1 MRVRRLSES
10 GIRLFE
16 SHIRNLRLGVDE
28 MTPWG
33 LLDSEEHSE
42 ALADAIEIEQER
54 KFATR
59 FDLGRFLVQRF
70 DGVRLQP
77 YMGDRGFW
85 TWFALLW
92 FDQLCPA
99 KKGQRVPSQPYNYVL
114 SRNYNHR
121 PRHSVYMTWQLVDRY
136 GEDSRFML
144 CKEPSTRGE
153 LTEQLMARQDIL
165 SSDGVV
171 RLASGLYFDPGSGL
185 FKRGAAA
192 RKSPGCVARYIAWLQ
207 QLELNYDIFSTTRE
221 DLEQMLPVEFRR
233 FQAGQN

>member
-1 MRVRRLSES
+1 MKLRKLSES

-16 SHIRNLRLGVDE
+16 AHIRNLRLGLDE
-28 MTPWG
+28 TTPWG
-33 LLDSEEHSE
+33 LLESEEHSE
-42 ALADAIEIEQER
+42 SIADGIEVDQKWR
-54 KFATR
+54 FATR
-59 FDLGRFLVQRF
+59 YDLGNYLVQSF
-70 DGVRLQP
+70 AGFRLQP

-85 TWFALLW
+85 TWLALLW
-92 FDQLCPA
+92 FEQLCPV
-99 KKGQRVPSQPYNYVL
+99 KKGKRNPSQPYNYVL

-144 CKEPSTRGE
+144 CKDPSTRGE

-171 RLASGLYFDPGSGL
+171 RLASWLYFDPGSGL

-192 RKSPGCVARYIAWLQ
+192 RKSPGCVARYIVWLQ

-221 DLEQMLPVEFRR
+221 DLERMLPVEFRK
-233 FQAGQN
+233 FQAART